1 MNATEIIKEAGAVI
15 FDLDGVLVDT
25 AIFHYQAWKRLA
37 LLFEFDFTELENE
50 QLKGISRID
59 SLELILWWASKEVS
73 LEEREYFAASKNAWY
88 LEHVEKMKMGDVLPG
103 TIELLTYLKSV
114 RKKVALGSASKNAVK
129 IL

>member
-103 TIELLTYLKSV
+103 TISC
-114 RKKVALGSASKNAVK
+114 
-129 IL
+129 